1 MRKGASRKS
10 PRGGFVMMEVIM
22 ALTVFAVV
30 GVSYMSA
37 LNEIAE
43 ILREMREDA
52 KMGRILQSEL
62 MKYATLPEIEEMEE
76 SYPLEEKSELEI
88 RVIIQ
93 PLEEVV
99 EEQRITTEKGRVMQQ
114 MFHVQVI
121 GTWYEDL
128 EEHERTAQTWR
139 YARLYQQ

>member
-1 MRKGASRKS
+1 
-10 PRGGFVMMEVIM
+10 M

-52 KMGRILQSEL
+52 KIGRILQSEL

>member
-1 MRKGASRKS
+1 
-10 PRGGFVMMEVIM
+10 M

-139 YARLYQQ
+139 YERLYQQ

>member
-1 MRKGASRKS
+1 
-10 PRGGFVMMEVIM
+10 M

-128 EEHERTAQTWR
+128 EEHERTCL
-139 YARLYQQ
+139 LYTSPSPRDS

>member
-10 PRGGFVMMEVIM
+10 PRGGFVMIEVIM

>member
-1 MRKGASRKS
+1 MRKGAFRKS

-76 SYPLEEKSELEI
+76 SYPLEEKSEVEI

>member
-1 MRKGASRKS
+1 
-10 PRGGFVMMEVIM
+10 MMEVIM

>member
-1 MRKGASRKS
+1 MRKGASRIRR
-10 PRGGFVMMEVIM
+10 RGGFVMMEVIM
-22 ALTVFAVV
+22 ALTVFAIV

-43 ILREMREDA
+43 ILREMRQDA

-62 MKYATLPEIEEMEE
+62 MKYATLPNIEEMEE

-88 RVIIQ
+88 QVIIK

-128 EEHERTAQTWR
+128 EYHERTAETWR

>member
-10 PRGGFVMMEVIM
+10 PRGGFVMMEVNM

>member
-62 MKYATLPEIEEMEE
+62 MKYATCL
-76 SYPLEEKSELEI
+76 
-88 RVIIQ
+88 
-93 PLEEVV
+93 
-99 EEQRITTEKGRVMQQ
+99 
-114 MFHVQVI
+114 
-121 GTWYEDL
+121 
-128 EEHERTAQTWR
+128 
-139 YARLYQQ
+139 LYTSPSPRDS

>member
-1 MRKGASRKS
+1 
-10 PRGGFVMMEVIM
+10 M

>member
-22 ALTVFAVV
+22 ALTVFADV

-52 KMGRILQSEL
+52 KIGRILQSEL

>member
-1 MRKGASRKS
+1 
-10 PRGGFVMMEVIM
+10 M

-128 EEHERTAQTWR
+128 EEHE
-139 YARLYQQ
+139 

>member
-1 MRKGASRKS
+1 
-10 PRGGFVMMEVIM
+10 MMEVIM

-52 KMGRILQSEL
+52 KIGRILQSEL

>member
-1 MRKGASRKS
+1 
-10 PRGGFVMMEVIM
+10 M

-128 EEHERTAQTWR
+128 EEHERTAQTGR

>member
-1 MRKGASRKS
+1 
-10 PRGGFVMMEVIM
+10 M

-37 LNEIAE
+37 LKEIAE
-43 ILREMREDA
+43 ILRVMREDG

>member
-128 EEHERTAQTWR
+128 EEHE
-139 YARLYQQ
+139 

>member
-99 EEQRITTEKGRVMQQ
+99 EEQRITTDKGRVMQQ

>member
-1 MRKGASRKS
+1 M
-10 PRGGFVMMEVIM
+10 V
-22 ALTVFAVV
+22 
-30 GVSYMSA
+30 A
-37 LNEIAE
+37 LNDIAE
-43 ILREMREDA
+43 ILREMRRDA

-76 SYPLEEKSELEI
+76 SYPLEEKTDLEI
-88 RVIIQ
+88 QVIIQ
-93 PLEEVV
+93 PLEDVV

-128 EEHERTAQTWR
+128 VYHERTAETWR
-139 YARLYQQ
+139 YARLYQP

>member
-1 MRKGASRKS
+1 
-10 PRGGFVMMEVIM
+10 M
-22 ALTVFAVV
+22 ALTVFAGV